1 MWAKAERY
9 ADLRIVDK
17 NEAGKINGFQF
28 DVLTTP
34 EGRGYI
40 YIYLSISLYK
50 RVDVQVRVQCELCNA
65 CGCMD

>member
-34 EGRGYI
+34 EGRGYV
-40 YIYLSISLYK
+40 YISLY
-50 RVDVQVRVQCELCNA
+50 LSL
-65 CGCMD
+65 